1 MTLDFPA
8 INRALAA
15 AFGPGVVECQ
25 PSDEADYVL
34 QFSRGETEADRR
46 KAADIVGRRQPK
58 RWYFSRVRRVERRTR

>member
-25 PSDEADYVL
+25 PSAEADYVL
-34 QFSRGETEADRR
+34 QFSRGETEAERR
-46 KAADIVGRRQPK
+46 KAADIVGKHQGK
-58 RWYFSRVRRVERRTR
+58 RWYVRTMQRVERRAK